1 MKPTAVT
8 YLYYELHKLRLEY
21 ECKTITEKQ
30 FVDACLDLFSNAK
43 TREKNQ
49 IMLAYLDGSE
59 AMKKLT
65 YVGMESYYDSKYL

>member
-30 FVDACLDLFSNAK
+30 FVDACLDLFSSAK

-59 AMKKLT
+59 DMRKLT
-65 YVGMESYYDSKYL
+65 YNGMENYYDSKYL

>member
-8 YLYYELHKLRLEY
+8 YLYYELQKLRLEY
-21 ECKTITEKQ
+21 ECKSITEKQ

-59 AMKKLT
+59 DMRKLT
-65 YVGMESYYDSKYL
+65 YSGMESYYDNKYL

>member
-21 ECKTITEKQ
+21 ECKTITEKE
-30 FVDACLDLFSNAK
+30 FVDACLDLFSSAK

-59 AMKKLT
+59 DMKKLT
-65 YVGMESYYDSKYL
+65 YLGMENYYDSKYL